1 MDSALIASAAL
12 LGLVGSPHCAAM
24 CGAPCAALTQHRGTG
39 RPHAALAAFMG
50 GRLAG
55 YALGGA
61 AVAASVVWL
70 GNLGSLG
77 SALRPLWSGLHA
89 AALGLGLWLLITGK
103 LPLWTGHLGRNH
115 ASAALPPLRDGWQRI
130 QPMKAPA
137 RAGAAGAAGALWL
150 ALPCGLLQSA
160 LLLAA
165 LANTPMQGAMAM
177 MAFAATSS
185 LGLGLY
191 PALWSRWI
199 ARAGGAVRANAV
211 AARLA
216 GAVLAASSGWA
227 LSQGLWQRVAA
238 LCFTG

>member
-24 CGAPCAALTQHRGTG
+24 CGAPCAALTQGRGTG
-39 RPHAALAAFMG
+39 RPHVALAAFMG
-50 GRLAG
+50 GRMAG

-70 GNLGSLG
+70 GSLGSFG

-89 AALGLGLWLLITGK
+89 AAFGLGLWLLITGK
-103 LPLWTGHLGRNH
+103 LPLWTVRLGRKQP
-115 ASAALPPLRDGWQRI
+115 SAAPPKLRDGWQRI
-130 QPMKAPA
+130 LPMKAPV
-137 RAGAAGAAGALWL
+137 RAAAAGTLWL

-160 LLLAA
+160 LLVAA

-199 ARAGGAVRANAV
+199 ARAGGAVQANAV

-227 LSQGLWQRVAA
+227 LSHGLWQRVAA